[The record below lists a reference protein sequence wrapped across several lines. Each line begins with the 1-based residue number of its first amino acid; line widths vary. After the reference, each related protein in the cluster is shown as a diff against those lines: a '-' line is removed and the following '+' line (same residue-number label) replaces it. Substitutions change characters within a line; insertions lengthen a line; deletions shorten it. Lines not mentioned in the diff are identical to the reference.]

1 MNKLLIQIAAATL
14 FLNYAAA
21 FAQQPAATEEG
32 QVQVIDFR
40 PQFQNLHYT
49 YRVVQKKSL

>member
-32 QVQVIDFR
+32 QVQVNYLSCLL
-40 PQFQNLHYT
+40 QNGASNFKESTL
-49 YRVVQKKSL
+49 